1 MPEPTPFFSRVAPL
15 CQTNEWRNWSGYKS
29 AVTYDH
35 AWEREYYAVR
45 NSAGLLDISPLFKY
59 DIRGRDAERLLNRVM
74 TRDFSKCK
82 VGQVMYSPWCAENG
96 DMIHDGNVARL
107 SADHFR
113 LSAADPSLVWWQ
125 DCAYGLDVSVE
136 DVSNQLAALALQG
149 PNSTVILQQC
159 VQGVDWSALKYF
171 RLAEGTLAGV
181 PVLLTRTGFTGDLG
195 YELWLAPAHAEQV
208 WDTLVSIGRNYG
220 LLPFGLGV
228 LDMVRV
234 EAGLLLIEVD
244 YISARYAFVDA
255 QRSSPLEAGLGWAI
269 GWDKAEPFIG
279 RSALLAERARG
290 SEWQLVG
297 LTVNW
302 AELERLWEPVGLR
315 PTVVGRG
322 TSRSAVPIYARG
334 TDGRAQIGQATSHL
348 YSPLLKQYLAL
359 ATIKTEHAQLG
370 QTVDLEMTVEY
381 SRVLAQAGI
390 VPLPF
395 FNPARKR
402 A

>member
-1 MPEPTPFFSRVAPL
+1 M
-15 CQTNEWRNWSGYKS
+15 
-29 AVTYDH
+29 TYDH

-113 LSAADPSLVWWQ
+113 LSAADPSLVWLARLRLWAGCVHRRCLQ
-125 DCAYGLDVSVE
+125 PTGRPRPARAKQHRHPATMRARGGLVSAQILPLGRGHAGGCAR
-136 DVSNQLAALALQG
+136 
-149 PNSTVILQQC
+149 PPHPH
-159 VQGVDWSALKYF
+159 
-171 RLAEGTLAGV
+171 RLH
-181 PVLLTRTGFTGDLG
+181 GDLG

-208 WDTLVSIGRNYG
+208 WDTLVSVGRNYG

-228 LDMVRV
+228 LDMVRM

-290 SEWQLVG
+290 AEWQLVG

-322 TSRSAVPIYARG
+322 TSRSAVPIYHAG

-348 YSPLLKQYLAL
+348 YSP
-359 ATIKTEHAQLG
+359 
-370 QTVDLEMTVEY
+370 
-381 SRVLAQAGI
+381 
-390 VPLPF
+390 
-395 FNPARKR
+395 
-402 A
+402 

>member
-15 CQTNEWRNWSGYKS
+15 CQTNEWRNWSGYRA

-107 SADHFR
+107 AADHFR

-125 DCAYGLDVSVE
+125 DCAYGLDVRVE
-136 DVSNQLAALALQG
+136 DVSTQLAALALQG
-149 PNSTVILQQC
+149 PNSTTILQQC

-208 WDTLVSIGRNYG
+208 WDTLVSVGRNYG

-269 GWDKAEPFIG
+269 GWEKAEPFIG
-279 RSALLAERARG
+279 RAALLAEQAP
-290 SEWQLVG
+290 EWQLVG

-315 PTVVGRG
+315 PTVVGAG

-381 SRVLAQAGI
+381 SRMLAKAEI

-402 A
+402 S